1 MSKILDYFPKAKF
14 LQTYAKTSIY
24 DQDNLKPITPVNIT
38 EYSDLAIYVLYQISD
53 NFEYLL
59 LNYKYSY
66 CFMYFQDYNAVDLD
80 NFYIPWTTLHK
91 DYFHNNNDNVFN
103 FLSYLFRED
112 KLDKLKFFEEIKLNL
127 ELYKTL
133 SNSQIDSYRHMP
145 YLPNLAQYLPNFLGL
160 DWKKLP
166 DHYDSWKAYLN
177 ETDSLSIHLYSTPP
191 MYFEFGTDN
200 DYIIFNA
207 VTYYAKDNIEEK
219 LFISN
224 FNGWLVDLLFNLP
237 FESLKRLISATYNL

>member
-1 MSKILDYFPKAKF
+1 MVKILDYFPKAKF

-24 DQDNLKPITPVNIT
+24 KQDKLKPITLLDIT
-38 EYSDLAIYVLYQISD
+38 EYSDLTIYVLYQISN

-66 CFMYFQDYNAVDLD
+66 CFMYFQDYNPVDLD
-80 NFYIPWTTLHK
+80 NFHIPWDTLHK
-91 DYFHNNNDNVFN
+91 DYFYNNSDNVFH
-103 FLSYLFRED
+103 FLGYLLRED
-112 KLDKLKFFEEIKLNL
+112 KLNKLKLFEEIKLNL
-127 ELYKTL
+127 ELYTTL
-133 SNSQIDSYRHMP
+133 SNIQVDSSRHIP

-166 DHYDSWKAYLN
+166 NHYDSWKAYLN
-177 ETDSLSIHLYSTPP
+177 KTDYLSIHMYRTPP

-200 DYIIFNA
+200 DCITFNA

-219 LFISN
+219 LFTSN
-224 FNGWLVDLLFNLP
+224 FYGWLVNLLFNLP
-237 FESLKRLISATYNL
+237 FESIKNLISATYNL